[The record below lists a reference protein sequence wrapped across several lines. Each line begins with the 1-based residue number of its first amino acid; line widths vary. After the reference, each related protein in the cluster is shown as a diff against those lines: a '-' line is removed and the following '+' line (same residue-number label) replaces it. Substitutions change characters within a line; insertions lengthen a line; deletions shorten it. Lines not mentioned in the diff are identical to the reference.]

1 MAGGN
6 TAQLKRSLTRE
17 NYQAT
22 ETKTAKFES
31 QNEGNT
37 EVLNE
42 DSDSTES
49 LLEDENLQLREELK
63 AMQEKIKELEEN
75 ETVERYDTKQNC

>member
-1 MAGGN
+1 M
-6 TAQLKRSLTRE
+6 KII
-17 NYQAT
+17 T

-63 AMQEKIKELEEN
+63 TMQEKIKELEN
-75 ETVERYDTKQNC
+75 ETIECYDTK